1 MVHRAKRSR
10 WVNFWHWF
18 VLKLFKRSAEWS
30 ISCRRVHEHKRT
42 WVCFSAWESTLPIG
56 QICTSS
62 WQINN
67 ACQLKVKK
75 LLNRLNFIHLHGF
88 PFIFTGFAVSGSMLH
103 LKAKNFQLILH
114 SRLPLAGIRTGNDD
128 TRWASLQTTL
138 AQRLPEDM
146 EEKIVQFNR
155 FIVAARQRVGYPLSR
170 IYNTDETPMRFE
182 LPSTRSLEF
191 TGSWTV
197 PVKTGGPEK
206 WSFTVT
212 LADAADGTKLPPKV
226 IFKGV

>member
-10 WVNFWHWF
+10 WVNVWHWF

-42 WVCFSAWESTLPIG
+42 WVCFSVWESTLPIG

-103 LKAKNFQLILH
+103 LKAKEFSTDPAFKASLGWYQNWKRRHSVSFPADNASPATARRHGGENCAVQPLH
-114 SRLPLAGIRTGNDD
+114 SSSQATSWVSFIQDLQHGWDTDALRTSIN
-128 TRWASLQTTL
+128 
-138 AQRLPEDM
+138 
-146 EEKIVQFNR
+146 
-155 FIVAARQRVGYPLSR
+155 
-170 IYNTDETPMRFE
+170 
-182 LPSTRSLEF
+182 
-191 TGSWTV
+191 
-197 PVKTGGPEK
+197 
-206 WSFTVT
+206 TVT
-212 LADAADGTKLPPKV
+212 GVHWQPNGSGKNLRTRKV
-226 IFKGV
+226 ELHCHTCRRCGWNKTSTQGHL